1 MAIVELKACE
11 PVVPQ
16 LAEAPESVNF
26 KAGNHV
32 FRYLR
37 RQILTFRSDIWR
49 ANIIYGAYD
58 LGRMSIEAMR
68 HHPPPAPYPDPDEV
82 KQAQSNSS
90 LLKSDSRKSP
100 ELLFAEVDG
109 FR

>member
-16 LAEAPESVNF
+16 LAEAQESVNF

-58 LGRMSIEAMR
+58 LG
-68 HHPPPAPYPDPDEV
+68 APYPDPDEV

-90 LLKSDSRKSP
+90 LLKSDSRKSS
-100 ELLFAEVDG
+100 ELPFAEVDG